1 MPGRPVGTHML
12 PSLFQVG
19 SDRSMEREQQEISD
33 DHPLADALLVVDMQ
47 NAFVQGPNAIPGHAT
62 LTSMVEVLLDRA
74 RSAWAL
80 VIFLQ
85 NDGPAGAL
93 DEPLQ
98 PGWKLYFQPL
108 SGEVVIR
115 KTEDD
120 GFDGTDLDAILA
132 AFDVRELAVCGV
144 LSEMCVAATARGAV
158 ERGYGVLL
166 PHDAHATYDV
176 PAGPGS
182 QDVPA
187 AMAARAAEWSLGDE
201 IGICASARDVHFRK
215 RS

>member
-1 MPGRPVGTHML
+1 
-12 PSLFQVG
+12 
-19 SDRSMEREQQEISD
+19 MEEERREISD
-33 DHPLADALLVVDMQ
+33 NNPLADALLVVDVQ
-47 NAFVQGPNAIPGHAT
+47 NAFVEGSRAVPGHVT
-62 LTSMVEVLLDRA
+62 LRAMVELLLDKA
-74 RSAWAL
+74 RSAWTP

-93 DEPLQ
+93 DEPFQ
-98 PGWKLYFQPL
+98 PGWKLHFPPL

-132 AFDVRELAVCGV
+132 AFSVKNLVICGV
-144 LSEMCVAATARGAV
+144 LSEMCVAATARGAL

-176 PAGPGS
+176 PAGPGL
-182 QDVPA
+182 QGVPA
-187 AMAARAAEWSLGDE
+187 AMAARAAEWSLGDKVR
-201 IGICASARDVHFRK
+201 ICASACEVRFKERA
-215 RS
+215 

>member
-1 MPGRPVGTHML
+1 MAGPDG
-12 PSLFQVG
+12 
-19 SDRSMEREQQEISD
+19 SMEEEQHEISD
-33 DHPLADALLVVDMQ
+33 HHSLADALLVVDVQ
-47 NAFVQGPNAIPGHAT
+47 NAFVQGPNAVPGHAM
-62 LTSMVEVLLDRA
+62 LRSVVEILLDKA
-74 RSAWAL
+74 RSAWAP

-85 NDGPAGAL
+85 NDGPTGAV

-98 PGWKLYFQPL
+98 PGWKLHFPPL

-120 GFDGTDLDAILA
+120 GFDGTDLNAILT
-132 AFDVRELAVCGV
+132 AFGVKDLVICGV
-144 LSEMCVAATARGAV
+144 LSEMCVAATARGAL

-182 QDVPA
+182 QGVPA
-187 AMAARAAEWSLGDE
+187 ALAARAAEWSLGDE
-201 IGICASARDVHFRK
+201 IKICASAREVRFKERA
-215 RS
+215 

>member
-1 MPGRPVGTHML
+1 MIDDYDRP
-12 PSLFQVG
+12 
-19 SDRSMEREQQEISD
+19 
-33 DHPLADALLVVDMQ
+33 ADALLVVDVQ
-47 NAFVQGPNAIPGHAT
+47 NAFVQGPHAIPDHAR
-62 LTSMVEVLLDRA
+62 LKSMVGTLLDRA
-74 RSAWAL
+74 RSAWAP

-98 PGWKLYFQPL
+98 AGWKLHFPPL

-115 KTEDD
+115 KTHDN
-120 GFDGTDLDAILA
+120 GFDGTDLDAILT
-132 AFDVRELAVCGV
+132 AFGVQDLVLCGV
-144 LSEMCVAATARGAV
+144 LSEMCVAATARGAL

-182 QDVPA
+182 EGVPA

-201 IGICASARDVHFRK
+201 LRICASARDVHFRK
-215 RS
+215 RP

>member
-1 MPGRPVGTHML
+1 
-12 PSLFQVG
+12 
-19 SDRSMEREQQEISD
+19 MEEEQQEISD
-33 DHPLADALLVVDMQ
+33 HHLPVDALLIVDVQ
-47 NAFVQGPNAIPGHAT
+47 NAFVHGPSAVPGHAM
-62 LTSMVEVLLDRA
+62 LRSMVELLLDKA
-74 RSAWAL
+74 RSAWTP

-85 NDGPAGAL
+85 NDGPPGAL

-98 PGWKLYFQPL
+98 PGWKLHFAPL

-120 GFDGTDLDAILA
+120 GFDGTNLDAILT
-132 AFDVRELAVCGV
+132 AFGVKDVVICGV
-144 LSEMCVAATARGAV
+144 LSEMCVAATARAAFQ
-158 ERGYGVLL
+158 RGYGVLL

-182 QDVPA
+182 QGVPA

-201 IGICASARDVHFRK
+201 VRICASASEVRFKERP
-215 RS
+215 

>member
-1 MPGRPVGTHML
+1 
-12 PSLFQVG
+12 
-19 SDRSMEREQQEISD
+19 MEREQQEISD
-33 DHPLADALLVVDMQ
+33 DRPPADVLLVVDVQ
-47 NAFVQGPNAIPGHAT
+47 NAFVEGPSAVPGHAT
-62 LTSMVEVLLDRA
+62 LKAMIELLLDKA
-74 RSAWAL
+74 RSAWAP

-85 NDGPAGAL
+85 NDGPPGAL
-93 DEPLQ
+93 DEPFQ
-98 PGWKLYFQPL
+98 PGWKLHFPPL

-120 GFDGTDLDAILA
+120 GFDGTDLDAILT
-132 AFDVRELAVCGV
+132 AFGAKHLVICGV
-144 LSEMCVAATARGAV
+144 LSDMCVAATARAAL

-182 QDVPA
+182 QGVPA

-201 IGICASARDVHFRK
+201 IRICASAREVRFKQRA
-215 RS
+215 

>member
-1 MPGRPVGTHML
+1 
-12 PSLFQVG
+12 
-19 SDRSMEREQQEISD
+19 
-33 DHPLADALLVVDMQ
+33 
-47 NAFVQGPNAIPGHAT
+47 
-62 LTSMVEVLLDRA
+62 LTSMVEALLDKA
-74 RSAWAL
+74 RSAWAP

-85 NDGPAGAL
+85 NDGPAGAP

-98 PGWKLYFQPL
+98 PGWKLHFPPL
-108 SGEVVIR
+108 SGEVIIR

-120 GFDGTDLDAILA
+120 GFDGTDLDAVLA
-132 AFDVRELAVCGV
+132 AFGIHELVICGV
-144 LSEMCVAATARGAV
+144 LSEMCVAATTRGAL

-182 QDVPA
+182 QGVPA

-201 IGICASARDVHFRK
+201 IRICASAREVHFRK
-215 RS
+215 RP

>member
-1 MPGRPVGTHML
+1 
-12 PSLFQVG
+12 
-19 SDRSMEREQQEISD
+19 MEREQQDISD
-33 DHPLADALLVVDMQ
+33 DHPLADALLVVDVQ
-47 NAFVQGPNAIPGHAT
+47 HAFVQGHNAVPGHAT
-62 LTSMVEVLLDRA
+62 LRSMIEVLLDRA
-74 RSAWAL
+74 RSAWAP

-98 PGWKLYFQPL
+98 PGWKLYFAPL

-115 KTEDD
+115 KTKDD

-144 LSEMCVAATARGAV
+144 LSEMCVAATARGAL

-182 QDVPA
+182 QGVPA

-201 IGICASARDVHFRK
+201 IGICASARDVQFRK
-215 RS
+215 RP

>member
-1 MPGRPVGTHML
+1 
-12 PSLFQVG
+12 
-19 SDRSMEREQQEISD
+19 MEREQQKISD
-33 DHPLADALLVVDMQ
+33 DHPPADALLVVDVQ
-47 NAFVQGPNAIPGHAT
+47 IAFVQGPSAVPGHAT
-62 LTSMVEVLLDRA
+62 LRPVVELLLDKA
-74 RSAWAL
+74 RSAWTP

-85 NDGPAGAL
+85 NDGPPGAL

-98 PGWKLYFQPL
+98 PGWRLHFAPL

-120 GFDGTDLDAILA
+120 GFDGTNLDAILI
-132 AFDVRELAVCGV
+132 AFGVKNLVICGV
-144 LSEMCVAATARGAV
+144 LSEMCVAATARGAL

-182 QDVPA
+182 QGVPA
-187 AMAARAAEWSLGDE
+187 ALASRAAEWSLGDE
-201 IGICASARDVHFRK
+201 IRIYASAREVRFKERT
-215 RS
+215 

>member
-1 MPGRPVGTHML
+1 
-12 PSLFQVG
+12 
-19 SDRSMEREQQEISD
+19 MERGQQEISD
-33 DHPLADALLVVDMQ
+33 EHPLADALLVVDVQ
-47 NAFVQGPNAIPGHAT
+47 NAFVDGPEAVPGHAT
-62 LTSMVEVLLDRA
+62 LTPMVEVLLDSA
-74 RSAWAL
+74 RLAWAP

-98 PGWKLYFQPL
+98 PGWKLYFPPL

-115 KTEDD
+115 KTKDD

-132 AFDVRELAVCGV
+132 AFGVRELAVCGV
-144 LSEMCVAATARGAV
+144 LSEMCVAATARGAL

-182 QDVPA
+182 QGVPA

-201 IGICASARDVHFRK
+201 IRICASARDVRFRK
-215 RS
+215 RP

>member
-1 MPGRPVGTHML
+1 MA
-12 PSLFQVG
+12 G
-19 SDRSMEREQQEISD
+19 SEGLMEEEQQEISD
-33 DHPLADALLVVDMQ
+33 DHPPADALLVVDVQ
-47 NAFVQGPNAIPGHAT
+47 NAFVEGSSAVPGHAI
-62 LTSMVEVLLDRA
+62 LRAMVELLLDKA
-74 RSAWAL
+74 RSAWTP

-93 DEPLQ
+93 DEPFQ
-98 PGWKLYFQPL
+98 PGWKLYFPPL

-120 GFDGTDLDAILA
+120 GFEGTDLDAILT
-132 AFDVRELAVCGV
+132 AFGVKNLVICGV
-144 LSEMCVAATARGAV
+144 LSEMCIAATARAAL

-182 QDVPA
+182 QGVPA

-201 IGICASARDVHFRK
+201 IRICASAREVRFKERA
-215 RS
+215 

>member
-1 MPGRPVGTHML
+1 MA
-12 PSLFQVG
+12 G
-19 SDRSMEREQQEISD
+19 SEGLMEEEQREISD
-33 DHPLADALLVVDMQ
+33 NNPLADAVLVVDVQ
-47 NAFVQGPNAIPGHAT
+47 KAFVQGPSAVPGYAM
-62 LTSMVEVLLDRA
+62 LRSAVEVLLHKA
-74 RSAWAL
+74 RSAWAP

-93 DEPLQ
+93 AEPFQ
-98 PGWKLYFQPL
+98 SGWKLHFPPL

-120 GFDGTDLDAILA
+120 GFDGTDLDAILT
-132 AFDVRELAVCGV
+132 AFGVKDLVICGV
-144 LSEMCVAATARGAV
+144 LSEMCVAATARAAL

-182 QDVPA
+182 QGVPA

-201 IGICASARDVHFRK
+201 IRICASAREVRFKERA
-215 RS
+215 